1 MPSAYTLLPLNGNG
15 EGEKSRKRGVF
26 NLLLRIA
33 WDSRRKRYALAALI
47 GVLSQ
52 LFFLLVYSR
61 VFGRARCLGAV
72 QAGDADDGWTLET
85 ARKMVSRTKGFYARD
100 YSLNLGWNNVR
111 YIIEASVY
119 QAKLLDRTLVL
130 PSFVYA
136 RSCKYDF
143 KVCAAFLPVAHWT
156 EAVHRFE
163 WSDHPFEEEYL
174 FRVPLEAVLDLQR
187 LRAGPTQDEWKP
199 GNSGVIKWPVITT
212 AEYLQLHGLDPQIEQ
227 HNGYWGRVDY
237 QLPPGTNVTAYHE
250 ALAAE
255 KAKLEASEGRAKR
268 GDEILPR
275 VPRAVSGLRRAID
288 AVHAHTRQTRAESR
302 GSTIY
307 EMLNEEWDTAPLV
320 RVDDVRALR
329 GYNTGSWE
337 WVNRSLVLS
346 GTGTQNNEMS
356 RRLFH
361 ALNETLVGNNQVVME
376 VGQIRQLAKATGY
389 QALES
394 NDVLERVINNA
405 GWDFLY
411 TFEGRL
417 NQEFIKAIVW
427 PMTQAAPRA
436 HIRGFV
442 NDLAQRTEDIVLV
455 SGEIHLERK
464 AGLMRFTSSA
474 ARDAYSQIGLYA
486 MRAPERYWRI
496 AARVES
502 HMRARCGGRMFMAA
516 HIRRGDFIRF
526 GWTPDENLETHVRQ
540 VRDKL
545 KNGAKILA
553 GIKNEY
559 SQKADLEQ
567 VDTQISQY
575 DPPEDGDPFYIA
587 TDEHSSPGISLIH
600 RLGGVLIDDLL
611 TPEDRS
617 ACGWEMLYSDLVALV
632 EQIVMSRA
640 SYWNAHA
647 MSSLAGGV
655 VNLRAARGADS
666 RTALLD

>member
-1 MPSAYTLLPLNGNG
+1 MPGT
-15 EGEKSRKRGVF
+15 
-26 NLLLRIA
+26 IA
-33 WDSRRKRYALAALI
+33 LTWGGIMKI
-47 GVLSQ
+47 
-52 LFFLLVYSR
+52 
-61 VFGRARCLGAV
+61 
-72 QAGDADDGWTLET
+72 
-85 ARKMVSRTKGFYARD
+85 
-100 YSLNLGWNNVR
+100 
-111 YIIEASVY
+111 
-119 QAKLLDRTLVL
+119 
-130 PSFVYA
+130 
-136 RSCKYDF
+136 
-143 KVCAAFLPVAHWT
+143 CAAFLPQAHWT
-156 EAVHRFE
+156 EAVHGSE

-187 LRAGPTQDEWKP
+187 LRAGPTQDEWEP
-199 GNSGVIKWPVITT
+199 GHSSVVNWPVITT

-255 KAKLEASEGRAKR
+255 KAKLEASKRGAKR
-268 GDEILPR
+268 GNKVIPR

-288 AVHAHTRQTRAESR
+288 AVHAHTRETRAKSR
-302 GSTIY
+302 GSTVY
-307 EMLNEEWDTAPLV
+307 EMFNEEWDTAPLV

-329 GYNTGSWE
+329 GYDSRYWKWT
-337 WVNRSLVLS
+337 NRSFVFP
-346 GTGTQNNEMS
+346 GTGAQGNEMS
-356 RRLFH
+356 RKLFRV
-361 ALNETLVGNNQVVME
+361 LNETLVGNNQVVMG
-376 VGQIRQLAKATGY
+376 VDQVRQLAQAAGY
-389 QALES
+389 RALES

-417 NQEFIKAIVW
+417 NQEFIKTIVW
-427 PMTQAAPRA
+427 PTTQAAPRA
-436 HIRGFV
+436 RMRGFV

-474 ARDAYSQIGLYA
+474 ARDAYSQIGLFA
-486 MRAPERYWRI
+486 MRAPERYWRV

-526 GWTPDENLETHVRQ
+526 GWTPDENLETHVKQ

-545 KNGAKILA
+545 KNGAKVLA

-559 SQKADLEQ
+559 SQKTGLEQ
-567 VDTQISQY
+567 TDTQISQY
-575 DPPEDGDPFYIA
+575 GPPEDDDPFYIA
-587 TDEHSSPGISLIH
+587 TDERSSSGINLIH

-611 TPEDRS
+611 TPEDRR